1 MNNLFEKK
9 IIVGVTGSIAAY
21 KSVLLVRE
29 LTKLG
34 AEVKVIMTPSA
45 TNFITPLTFATI
57 SKHQVAISMYPVS
70 GQEPSSGS
78 WHIDLAL
85 WADIMIIAPATASTI
100 SKLATGNTD
109 NALTIV
115 ASAMRAKIFVAP
127 AMDSDMYEYPAFKT
141 NIDLLKN
148 YGMIVLPSPKGE
160 LASGI
165 FGEGR
170 MCEPLD
176 IVKYLNDY
184 FIYKSSLKGY
194 KILVTAGPTYEPID
208 TVRYIGNYSS
218 GKMGYEITQ
227 EALNRGAE
235 VRLVTGPT
243 SLKAPNGSEILF
255 VTTAM
260 EMYEAVITT
269 TEKYDVIICSAAV
282 SDYKPKNFIN
292 KKIKRRDYETS
303 NFSLELVETQDIL
316 KYIGGDKKNNQLLVG
331 FALESE
337 NMIENA
343 KKKLIEKNCDLI
355 VANPAKTEGAGFD
368 VDTNIITLITE
379 DKVIELPI
387 MSKKDCAMEILNEIE
402 FLLKKSNKIN
412 RESIEV

>member
-115 ASAMRAKIFVAP
+115 ASALRAKIFVAP

-176 IVKYLNDY
+176 L
-184 FIYKSSLKGY
+184 SL
-194 KILVTAGPTYEPID
+194 IHISEPTRPY
-208 TVRYIGNYSS
+208 
-218 GKMGYEITQ
+218 
-227 EALNRGAE
+227 
-235 VRLVTGPT
+235 
-243 SLKAPNGSEILF
+243 
-255 VTTAM
+255 
-260 EMYEAVITT
+260 
-269 TEKYDVIICSAAV
+269 
-282 SDYKPKNFIN
+282 
-292 KKIKRRDYETS
+292 
-303 NFSLELVETQDIL
+303 
-316 KYIGGDKKNNQLLVG
+316 
-331 FALESE
+331 
-337 NMIENA
+337 
-343 KKKLIEKNCDLI
+343 
-355 VANPAKTEGAGFD
+355 
-368 VDTNIITLITE
+368 
-379 DKVIELPI
+379 
-387 MSKKDCAMEILNEIE
+387 
-402 FLLKKSNKIN
+402 
-412 RESIEV
+412 